1 MKFHQPVLLQEVI
14 QYLKPEPG
22 DLIIDATIGGG
33 GHTQQLLERGARI
46 LGIDRDQEAIDYVK
60 KSLESRV
67 KSQDLVLAKGNF
79 SQIAEIAK
87 RQGFFKVKGVLFDLG
102 LSSHQ
107 IEKGQRG
114 FSFQQEGTLD
124 MRMDKDL
131 QVRASD
137 IINNFEERRLDE
149 IIKTFGQ
156 EKFSRSIARAICSA
170 RQVEPI
176 DSTKR
181 LAQIIS
187 EVYAK
192 YKQKSKLNPATRT
205 FQALRIVVNSEL
217 LNLEESLPQTTK
229 ILNIGGRLVI
239 ISYHSL
245 EDSIVK
251 RFFKTER
258 NLRVLTKKPI
268 GPQEEET
275 KENPRSRSAKLRA
288 AEKIAN

>member
-1 MKFHQPVLLQEVI
+1 MKFHKPVLLQEVI
-14 QYLKPEPG
+14 EYLKLEKD

-33 GHTQQLLERGARI
+33 GHAHQLLERGAKV
-46 LGIDRDQEAIDYVK
+46 LGIDRDQEAIDYVE
-60 KSLESRV
+60 KSLKTRV
-67 KSQDLVLAKGNF
+67 KSQGLVLAKGNF
-79 SQIAEIAK
+79 SQIEKIAK
-87 RQGFFKVKGVLFDLG
+87 RKGFFKVKGVLLDLG

-107 IEKGQRG
+107 IEKAQRG
-114 FSFQQEGTLD
+114 FSFQLEGPLD

-131 QVRASD
+131 QIKASD
-137 IINNFEERRLDE
+137 IVNNFEERRLDE

-156 EKFSRSIARAICSA
+156 EKFSRAIARSICSA
-170 RQVEPI
+170 RQVAPI

-217 LNLEESLPQTTK
+217 LNLEESLPQTIK
-229 ILNIGGRLVI
+229 ILDTGGRLVI

-245 EDSIVK
+245 EDGIVK

-268 GPQEEET
+268 GPQIQEVIG
-275 KENPRSRSAKLRA
+275 NPRSRSAKLRA
-288 AEKIAN
+288 AEKI